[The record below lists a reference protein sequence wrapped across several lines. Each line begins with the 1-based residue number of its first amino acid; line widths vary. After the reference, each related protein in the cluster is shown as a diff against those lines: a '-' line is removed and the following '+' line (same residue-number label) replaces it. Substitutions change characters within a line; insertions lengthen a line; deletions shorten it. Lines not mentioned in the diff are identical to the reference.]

1 MSIIEIQKQSG
12 LKPEVAESLYWHC
25 LWLRDAKPGTKVQWR
40 RLLFDKKYRLK
51 EEETNVLRV

>member
-25 LWLRDAKPGTKVQWR
+25 IWLREAKPDTKVQWSR
-40 RLLFDKKYRLK
+40 MLRDKDYRLK
-51 EEETNVLRV
+51 GDIQQ